1 MVNVTLF
8 SQIIHHLDRN
18 LFRKSVEKYR
28 TDKHNKGI
36 NSWTHLVTMLFC
48 HLSKS
53 QSIREITNGLLS
65 ITGNLNH
72 LGIQRKSPSKSSLS
86 YINTNRNWQIFRDY
100 YFRLFENIQSRGNF
114 KRKKF
119 RKIKKKIYL
128 LDSTIISVCLKVF
141 DWARYRQEKG
151 AIKLHT
157 MLDYD
162 GCMPTYLYMTEGRQ
176 SDVKHA
182 HYMQMP
188 KKSVIVSDRGYQDF
202 KMIYQ
207 WEKEEIIFVMML
219 KKSIKY
225 KQEKEL
231 NLPEGKD
238 EHIIKDEIISLSEEK
253 TKKLY
258 PKNIRRVV
266 IYDSEKERT
275 IELITNNF
283 SWTAST
289 ISELYKQ
296 RWMIEIF
303 FKELKQHLKIK
314 SFIGTSENAMWIQ
327 IWTALL
333 TLLILRYLKEIAK
346 YGWSLSNLIAFLRMN
361 LFVKIELNQ
370 WLNNPF
376 KPPDDENEDFF
387 QIEMFNYR
395 GLNITK

>member
-8 SQIIHHLDRN
+8 SQILNHLGRN
-18 LFRKSVEKYR
+18 LFSKSVEQYE

-36 NSWTHLVTMLFC
+36 NSWTHLVAMLFC

-53 QSIREITNGLLS
+53 QSIREITNGLMS

-72 LGIQRKSPSKSSLS
+72 LGIQGKTPKKSSLS
-86 YINTNRNWQIFRDY
+86 YINANRDWQMFRDY
-100 YFRLFENIQSRGNF
+100 YFKLFEDLQNRGHF

-119 RKIKKKIYL
+119 KKINRKIYL

-141 DWARYRQEKG
+141 DWAKYKQEKG

-162 GCMPTYLYMTEGRQ
+162 GCLPKYVYMSEAKQ

-182 HYMQMP
+182 QYMLMP
-188 KKSVIVSDRGYQDF
+188 RRSVIVSDRGYLDF
-202 KMIYQ
+202 DMLHQ
-207 WEKEEIIFVMML
+207 WNKEEIIFVIML

-225 KQEKEL
+225 EQVKEIPL
-231 NLPEGKD
+231 AEDKD
-238 EHIIKDEIISLSEEK
+238 EHLLKDEIIRLTEQQ
-253 TKKLY
+253 TKQLY
-258 PKNIRRVV
+258 LENLRRVV
-266 IYDSEKERT
+266 IFDEEKNRI
-275 IELITNNF
+275 IEVITNNF

-289 ISELYKQ
+289 IAELYKQ

-314 SFIGTSENAMWIQ
+314 SFIGTTQNAMWIQ
-327 IWTALL
+327 IWTAMIS
-333 TLLILRYLKEIAK
+333 LLILRYFKEIAK

-361 LFVKIELNQ
+361 LFVKLLLTE

-376 KPPDDENEDFF
+376 KPPEDLSIKSRQMKLF
-387 QIEMFNYR
+387 
-395 GLNITK
+395 

>member
-8 SQIIHHLDRN
+8 SQILNHLDRA
-18 LFRKSVEKYR
+18 LFSKAVEQYD

-36 NSWTHLVTMLFC
+36 NSWTHLVSMLFC

-53 QSIREITNGLLS
+53 QSIREITNGLMS
-65 ITGNLNH
+65 ISGNLNH
-72 LGIQRKSPSKSSLS
+72 LGIQGKTPKKSSLS
-86 YINTNRNWQIFRDY
+86 YINARRDWQMFRDY
-100 YFRLFENIQSRGNF
+100 YFKLYDHFQTDGCF

-119 RKIKKKIYL
+119 KKINRKIYL

-141 DWARYRQEKG
+141 DWAKYRQEKG

-162 GCMPTYLYMTEGRQ
+162 GCLPKYVYMTEAKQ

-182 HYMQMP
+182 QYMLMP
-188 KKSVIVSDRGYQDF
+188 RKSVIVSDRGYLDF
-202 KMIYQ
+202 DMLYKWM
-207 WEKEEIIFVMML
+207 KEEIIFVIML

-225 KQEKEL
+225 EQINEL
-231 NLPEGKD
+231 PLPENTD
-238 EHIIKDEIISLSEEK
+238 EHILKDEIIRLTEQD
-253 TKKLY
+253 TKQLY
-258 PKNIRRVV
+258 PENLRRVV
-266 IYDSEKERT
+266 IYDEKKDRI
-275 IELITNNF
+275 IEVITNNF

-289 ISELYKQ
+289 VAELYKQ

-314 SFIGTSENAMWIQ
+314 SFIGTSQNAMWIQ
-327 IWTALL
+327 IWTAMISLL
-333 TLLILRYLKEIAK
+333 MLRYFKEIAK

-361 LFVKIELNQ
+361 LFVKILLTE

-376 KPPDDENEDFF
+376 RPPEDFSIKTRQLELF
-387 QIEMFNYR
+387 
-395 GLNITK
+395 